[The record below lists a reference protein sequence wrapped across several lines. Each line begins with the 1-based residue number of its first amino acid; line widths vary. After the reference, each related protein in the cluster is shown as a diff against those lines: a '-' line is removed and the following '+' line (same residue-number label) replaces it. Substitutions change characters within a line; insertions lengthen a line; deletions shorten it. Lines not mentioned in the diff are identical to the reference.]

1 MMQMQEAQL
10 SLSLAGNASFSR
22 WAANLF
28 LFNDLR
34 HRNRHSEGM
43 FWLHFWG
50 ADRLRTLPPPHGFSN
65 LYSPINASNKHL
77 CLPLSLFNPSA
88 FFFFFFPG
96 AFQCSP
102 FTPTHSALPPLPSP
116 SPLPHP
122 SIHLS
127 IHPIWWSSQWNT
139 WAIYKSIKA
148 HSFQHAATREK
159 EGEMEREGEVG
170 GEVGNWRNGW
180 KTGRSKMNK
189 EGDILRATE
198 QWRVRQERGD
208 RGRER
213 GRTESWTV
221 RGEGEEEWKQ
231 LKKERA
237 SDRAR
242 SIEIGETKSAKGGGK
257 TKD

>member
-88 FFFFFFPG
+88 FFFFFFP
-96 AFQCSP
+96 
-102 FTPTHSALPPLPSP
+102 ALFNVLPSHLHTQPSLLSHPPLHSP
-116 SPLPHP
+116 
-122 SIHLS
+122 IHLS
-127 IHPIWWSSQWNT
+127 IYPSIPFGGALSGT
-139 WAIYKSIKA
+139 LGLFIKA
-148 HSFQHAATREK
+148 SKPTASNTQPL
-159 EGEMEREGEVG
+159 ERK
-170 GEVGNWRNGW
+170 R
-180 KTGRSKMNK
+180 GR
-189 EGDILRATE
+189 
-198 QWRVRQERGD
+198 W
-208 RGRER
+208 RER
-213 GRTESWTV
+213 GRW
-221 RGEGEEEWKQ
+221 GEK
-231 LKKERA
+231 
-237 SDRAR
+237 
-242 SIEIGETKSAKGGGK
+242 
-257 TKD
+257 